1 MHYSLGESNQQ
12 APSSET
18 IGAAAYSEL
27 LGRGLLMHPNTNGEC
42 DSGGEKLVKM
52 NVNENF
58 GLNYCEASSYRN
70 IWKNAGEKSKLNT
83 VLI

>member
-1 MHYSLGESNQQ
+1 MHYSLDESNQL
-12 APSSET
+12 APSSKY

-42 DSGGEKLVKM
+42 DSGCEKLVKM

-58 GLNYCEASSYRN
+58 WLDYCNERSCEN
-70 IWKNAGEKSKLNT
+70 L
-83 VLI
+83 

>member
-1 MHYSLGESNQQ
+1 MNYSLGESNQL
-12 APSSET
+12 APSSKY

-42 DSGGEKLVKM
+42 DSGCEKLVKM

-58 GLNYCEASSYRN
+58 RLNEYKERSY
-70 IWKNAGEKSKLNT
+70 KNL
-83 VLI
+83 